1 MRTRPRTDVDPP
13 RVESPYAGACRLV
26 ALGVVSCFV
35 GCGMVWYGR
44 GLCRWQ
50 GPRGDTGP
58 PGPPGP
64 PGYLTA
70 NGNYTTTVSNTSSTA
85 NACLLWSLSVTLTRP
100 QVSRP
105 QPQPH
110 VDAALPV
117 PDNSTVLGV
126 YLKRTCSRVTS
137 VSSALAVLN
146 DYTLYISTHSLTYP
160 QRTTDESTFTKL
172 SSTRNLSN
180 NGEQSLKCYSVMGS
194 HSSS

>member
-1 MRTRPRTDVDPP
+1 VRTRPRTDVDPP
-13 RVESPYAGACRLV
+13 RVEPPSAGAWRLV
-26 ALGVVSCFV
+26 APGVVSCFV

-58 PGPPGP
+58 PGPPGS

-85 NACLLWSLSVTLTRP
+85 NTCSLWSLSVTLTRP

-110 VDAALPV
+110 VAAALPV
-117 PDNSTVLGV
+117 PDNSLPDFIRDPT
-126 YLKRTCSRVTS
+126 
-137 VSSALAVLN
+137 
-146 DYTLYISTHSLTYP
+146 
-160 QRTTDESTFTKL
+160 
-172 SSTRNLSN
+172 SSTDCFRRL
-180 NGEQSLKCYSVMGS
+180 LKTYLFARY
-194 HSSS
+194 